1 RLSRGSTRP
10 AANGAVLRG
19 TFVEPPPSDDEQSWE
34 QSWEKGTDNSR
45 WEKVWQ
51 EGEKEK
57 RTSSFLSS
65 MADWDAGESGG
76 PEGEVAMPVEVVSFD
91 LDDTLWSTKG
101 VIEAA
106 NAALQEYM
114 SREHPVLA
122 EKCVISD
129 LMKEVWKEKL
139 AANPKLDAAPVNL
152 TELRKAGLT
161 RACEMT
167 ETDPATVVE
176 SCFEVW
182 RRARHDV
189 EPYLFPGALETL
201 ATLKGRGVRLV
212 AITNGNAQTDDIP
225 CLKDLFEFC
234 VLAEQV
240 GERKPQS
247 GPFREAI
254 RRAGYPS
261 ENHVGGEW
269 VHVGDDWA
277 TDCVGAKTMRMRT
290 VLVRVPGKQAVG
302 QAPVE
307 DDDGQVDAA
316 DQGDDDEDD
325 DFSVLEDDGLKESG
339 PIGSA
344 WRVSEDKEKAK
355 RRAERLGLT
364 IQGDFEVAVGTAGIN
379 KEKPAPQGN
388 PATAT
393 IPVPETPEGGNE
405 RPAKPDSLDGGTY
418 GEEMSA
424 IAMGDHASL
433 QGPGKVMSMGSSS
446 YVTDMI
452 QKDFMDAAL
461 DDISE
466 VVDLVDEWNAN
477 YASNLEVV
485 NRDGPSTTDGTV
497 AQRATSSNGG
507 EK

>member
-1 RLSRGSTRP
+1 MPPTCPLS
-10 AANGAVLRG
+10 NAVG
-19 TFVEPPPSDDEQSWE
+19 TSYAPR
-34 QSWEKGTDNSR
+34 R
-45 WEKVWQ
+45 WEKIWQ

-106 NAALQEYM
+106 NAALQEYLA
-114 SREHPVLA
+114 REHPVLA

-129 LMKEVWKEKL
+129 IMKEIWKERL

-161 RACEMT
+161 RACELT
-167 ETDPATVVE
+167 EMDPATVVE

-189 EPYLFPGALETL
+189 EPHLFPGALETL
-201 ATLKGRGVRLV
+201 ATLKGRGIRL
-212 AITNGNAQTDDIP
+212 
-225 CLKDLFEFC
+225 
-234 VLAEQV
+234 V

-254 RRAGYPS
+254 RRLGYPS

-307 DDDGQVDAA
+307 EDEGLVDAV
-316 DQGDDDEDD
+316 DEGDDDDD
-325 DFSVLEDDGLKESG
+325 DDDSFSVLEDDGLKDAG

-344 WRVSEDKEKAK
+344 WRVSEEKEKAK

-379 KEKPAPQGN
+379 KEKPAAGGN
-388 PATAT
+388 PSASTKPAAEAS
-393 IPVPETPEGGNE
+393 PGGGNE
-405 RPAKPDSLDGGTY
+405 RPAKPDTLDGGTY

-424 IAMGDHASL
+424 IAMGDHSSL

-461 DDISE
+461 DDISQ
-466 VVDLVDEWNAN
+466 VVALVDEWNAN
-477 YASNLEVV
+477 YAAHVEKSG
-485 NRDGPSTTDGTV
+485 DGLSAGGGGTV
-497 AQRATSSNGG
+497 AERAASSKSRGGVSEGGGGAGNGKFCIG
-507 EK
+507 CGVRIPASANFCPECGAKQETVEA